1 MKFLTTAIAIV
12 ILIGATAALAQQPG
26 MPGAH
31 QPPAASAPKA
41 GEAMPMEMCQAM
53 MGGGMMG
60 PSAMAG
66 AHMAQMMEMRGEM
79 MKAMGDIMIRH
90 GQKMQG
96 PRP

>member
-1 MKFLTTAIAIV
+1 MTEYRAVGRAEGLAIVLLSVSWGCVMKFLTTVIAIV

-31 QPPAASAPKA
+31 QPPAASAAKA

-60 PSAMAG
+60 PSAMDG
-66 AHMAQMMEMRGEM
+66 AHMAQMME
-79 MKAMGDIMIRH
+79 
-90 GQKMQG
+90 
-96 PRP
+96 